1 MGKLDWIRDL
11 VRAEQQLEEADMVD
25 FSFGFDHDKALL
37 TETTSF
43 MEKLKENFVDYSVA
57 FNQMKGLPLGNIKIY
72 GIANT
77 QADFMLFRNGMKLL
91 FSLKKPGT
99 IGVSFHHQ
107 KGLLPGTAL
116 EGAPNPTEELI
127 EAQWGAFN
135 ELVWTHKNLKL
146 NIDNMVRFYLSHFIR
161 ESAK

>member
-11 VRAEQQLEEADMVD
+11 VRAEQQLESADMVD
-25 FSFGFDHDKALL
+25 FSFGFDHDKTLNE
-37 TETTSF
+37 ETVSF
-43 MEKLKENFVDYSVA
+43 LEKLKESFVDYAVA
-57 FNQMKGLPLGNIKIY
+57 FNQMKGVPLGNIKIY

-77 QADFMLFRNGMKLL
+77 RADFMLFRNGMKLV

-107 KGLLPGTAL
+107 KGLLPGTGGDIA
-116 EGAPNPTEELI
+116 GGVTEDLI

-146 NIDNMVRFYLSHFIR
+146 NVDNMVRYYLSHFIR